1 MTSNNNEEINVK
13 SNEEYS
19 KSLSKA
25 NTEWLNDWDNTT
37 MKLSQEKPK
46 LMIFVQNP
54 EVIGSLMS
62 KYVVYNVRTEP
73 LGYSVKRR
81 YNDFVWLRDILTH
94 RYLGLFIPALPSTT
108 PFSVAKTMMVAGI
121 NSKTDVKSNYVRNRM
136 VQLDLFM
143 KQLCKIPFL
152 MGDTALEI
160 FLSCQDEKEF
170 KNTVD
175 STTKNPNLIT
185 KNDGMNLLQVLLDKI
200 TIGIESERILFDLR
214 KQLDS
219 LRNTLKQ
226 VELQVMNT
234 GKQALAYAKDVEL
247 LSQSVIQWNNH
258 EIDLADP
265 IKCECPNTHGGDIK
279 RNLIALVKGND
290 LWLQNAQIIP
300 KMIATVLLAN
310 IQFQLV
316 QVEGFRDF
324 LIMRDNYI
332 KELAKAELAVIK
344 ALEDK
349 SKPVTS
355 NQTTFTNYFASKPAD
370 KEEFYLKKVEHR
382 DHLQQ
387 SINVITKGL
396 LFSEI
401 DRFNKDRS
409 FHVQTLVGSL
419 ISANVQIAQKS
430 NSKWLDVANESTIN
444 VGDFEENVI
453 AMYTSHDE
461 SNAFSDA
468 DAV

>member
-1 MTSNNNEEINVK
+1 
-13 SNEEYS
+13 
-19 KSLSKA
+19 
-25 NTEWLNDWDNTT
+25 

-54 EVIGSLMS
+54 EVLGSLMS
-62 KYVVYNVRTEP
+62 KTEP

-81 YNDFVWLRDILTH
+81 YNDFVWLREILTS

-121 NSKTDVKSNYVRNRM
+121 NSKTD
-136 VQLDLFM
+136 
-143 KQLCKIPFL
+143 
-152 MGDTALEI
+152 
-160 FLSCQDEKEF
+160 DEKEF

-175 STTKNPNLIT
+175 STTKNPNLII
-185 KNDGMNLLQVLLDKI
+185 KNDGMNLLKILLDKI

-234 GKQALAYAKDVEL
+234 GKQALAYSKDVEL

-258 EIDLADP
+258 EIDLSDP
-265 IKCECPNTHGGDIK
+265 TKCECPNTHGGDIK

-355 NQTTFTNYFASKPAD
+355 NQTSFSNYFASKPAD

-430 NSKWLDVANESTIN
+430 NSKWLDVAIESTIN